1 MYIVKE
7 RENMLLVRNK
17 RDERKAYRLDVKGK
31 KGKDAKRKTKKME
44 GNETWSLGT
53 TKVKGGVKERQDLI
67 GLF

>member
-31 KGKDAKRKTKKME
+31 KGKDAKKKRKKWRGTKLE
-44 GNETWSLGT
+44 A
-53 TKVKGGVKERQDLI
+53 
-67 GLF
+67 